1 MKFSDVDID
10 VEDVDMN
17 KNANNMV
24 IAQSGGPSMVINSSL
39 VGAVCAAKKAGA
51 RIGKILGARH
61 GIQGI
66 LGRDYID
73 LRKVSDSKLKAIA
86 DTPSSALGSCRMKPT
101 AEDCRRIFEEFKRLG
116 VGYFFY
122 IGGNDSADAARIVGE
137 EAAKDGYPLV
147 VYHIPKTIDNDLRS
161 CDHTPGFASAARFV
175 ACAIKGDD
183 LDNRALGGVKIDII
197 MGRDAGFLTAA
208 SALARENRNDGPH
221 LIYLPE
227 RPFSLDGFAADV
239 QSVMKKLG
247 RCVVAVSEG
256 IRGKDGIPIGAT
268 LGSGEKDSHGNVQM
282 SGTGALGDYLAGELK
297 ARAAVKRVRADTFG
311 YLQRSF
317 PGIASKVDLM
327 EARQVGVA
335 AVSFALKAAKG
346 TKDIPVKGTVGI
358 QRVKGKKYKV
368 EFVALPAQA
377 AAKYT
382 RSVPDAYI
390 AKNGHDVTK
399 AFIDYAKPIV
409 GDLPHCEIF

>member
-1 MKFSDVDID
+1 MRKKAS
-10 VEDVDMN
+10 
-17 KNANNMV
+17 NMV
-24 IAQSGGPSMVINSSL
+24 IAQSGGPSMVINASL
-39 VGAVCAAKKAGA
+39 VGAVLAARRAGG
-51 RIGKILGARH
+51 RIGRILGARH

-73 LRKVSDSKLKAIA
+73 LRKVDAAKLSAIA
-86 DTPSSALGSCRMKPT
+86 RTPSSALGSCRMKPT
-101 AEDCRRIFEEFKRLG
+101 EEDCRRIFEEFKRLD

-122 IGGNDSADAARIVGE
+122 IGGNDSADAARIIGE

-147 VYHIPKTIDNDLRS
+147 VYHIPKTIDNDLRN
-161 CDHTPGFASAARFV
+161 CDHTPGYASAARFV
-175 ACAIKGDD
+175 ACALRGDD

-227 RPFSLDGFAADV
+227 RPFSLDGFVSDV
-239 QSVMKKLG
+239 QTVMKRLG

-256 IRGKDGIPIGAT
+256 IRGEDGVPIGAT

-282 SGTGALGDYLAGELK
+282 SGTGALGDYLARELK
-297 ARAAVKRVRADTFG
+297 ARAGIKRVRADTFG

-317 PGIASKVDLM
+317 PGMASKIDQK
-327 EARQVGVA
+327 EATQAGAA
-335 AVSFALKAAKG
+335 AVAFALKAARG
-346 TKDIPVKGTVGI
+346 AKDVPIKGTVGI
-358 QRVKGKKYKV
+358 LRAKGKAYKV
-368 EFVALPAQA
+368 EYVALPAQA
-377 AAKYT
+377 AAKFT

-399 AFIDYAKPIV
+399 AFIDYAKPMV
-409 GDLPHCEIF
+409 GELPHCEIF

>member
-227 RPFSLDGFAADV
+227 RPFSLDAFATDV

-346 TKDIPVKGTVGI
+346 AKDIPVKGTVGI

>member
-1 MKFSDVDID
+1 MRKKAS
-10 VEDVDMN
+10 
-17 KNANNMV
+17 NMV
-24 IAQSGGPSMVINSSL
+24 IAQSGGPSMVINASL
-39 VGAVCAAKKAGA
+39 VGAVLAARRAGG
-51 RIGKILGARH
+51 RIGRILGARH

-73 LRKVSDSKLKAIA
+73 LRKVDAAKLSAIA
-86 DTPSSALGSCRMKPT
+86 RTPSSALGSCRMKPT
-101 AEDCRRIFEEFKRLG
+101 EEDCRRIFEEFKRLD

-122 IGGNDSADAARIVGE
+122 IGGNDSADAARIIGE

-161 CDHTPGFASAARFV
+161 CDHTPGYASAARFV
-175 ACAIKGDD
+175 ACALRGDD

-227 RPFSLDGFAADV
+227 RPFSLDGFVSDV
-239 QSVMKKLG
+239 QAVMKRLG

-256 IRGKDGIPIGAT
+256 IRGEDGVPIGVT

-282 SGTGALGDYLAGELK
+282 SGTGALGDYLARELK
-297 ARAAVKRVRADTFG
+297 ARAGIKRVRADTFG

-317 PGIASKVDLM
+317 PGMASKIDQK
-327 EARQVGVA
+327 EATQAGAA
-335 AVSFALKAAKG
+335 AVSFALKAASG
-346 TKDIPVKGTVGI
+346 AKDVHVKGTVGI
-358 QRVKGKKYKV
+358 LRAKGKAYKV
-368 EFVALPAQA
+368 EYVALPAQA
-377 AAKYT
+377 AAKFT

-399 AFIDYAKPIV
+399 AFIDYAKPMV
-409 GDLPHCEIF
+409 GELPHCEIF

>member
-227 RPFSLDGFAADV
+227 RPFSLDAFASDV

>member
-1 MKFSDVDID
+1 MRKKAS
-10 VEDVDMN
+10 
-17 KNANNMV
+17 NMV
-24 IAQSGGPSMVINSSL
+24 IAQSGGPSMVINASL
-39 VGAVCAAKKAGA
+39 VGAVLAARRAGG
-51 RIGKILGARH
+51 RIGRILGARH

-73 LRKVSDSKLKAIA
+73 LRKVDAAKLSAIA
-86 DTPSSALGSCRMKPT
+86 RTPSSALGSCRMKPT
-101 AEDCRRIFEEFKRLG
+101 EEDCRRIFEEFKRLD

-122 IGGNDSADAARIVGE
+122 IGGNDSADAARIIGE

-161 CDHTPGFASAARFV
+161 CDHTPGYASAARFV
-175 ACAIKGDD
+175 ACALRGDD

-227 RPFSLDGFAADV
+227 RPFSLDGFVSDV
-239 QSVMKKLG
+239 QAVMKRLG

-256 IRGKDGIPIGAT
+256 IRGEDGVPIGAT

-282 SGTGALGDYLAGELK
+282 SGTGALGDYLARELK
-297 ARAAVKRVRADTFG
+297 ARAGIKRVRADTFG

-317 PGIASKVDLM
+317 PGMASKIDQK
-327 EARQVGVA
+327 EATQVGAA
-335 AVSFALKAAKG
+335 AVSFALKAASG
-346 TKDIPVKGTVGI
+346 AKDVPVKGTVGI
-358 QRVKGKKYKV
+358 LRAKGKAYKV
-368 EFVALPAQA
+368 EYVALPAQA
-377 AAKYT
+377 AAKFT

-399 AFIDYAKPIV
+399 AFIDYAKPMV
-409 GDLPHCEIF
+409 GELPHCEIF

>member
-73 LRKVSDSKLKAIA
+73 LRKVSDSKLRAIA

-346 TKDIPVKGTVGI
+346 AKDIPVKGTVGI

>member
-1 MKFSDVDID
+1 MRKKAS
-10 VEDVDMN
+10 
-17 KNANNMV
+17 NMV
-24 IAQSGGPSMVINSSL
+24 IAQSGGPSMVINASL
-39 VGAVCAAKKAGA
+39 VGAVLAARRAGG
-51 RIGKILGARH
+51 RIGRILGARH

-73 LRKVSDSKLKAIA
+73 LRKVDAAKLSAIA
-86 DTPSSALGSCRMKPT
+86 RTPSSALGSCRMKPT
-101 AEDCRRIFEEFKRLG
+101 EEDCRRIFEEFKRLD

-122 IGGNDSADAARIVGE
+122 IGGNDSADAARIIGE

-161 CDHTPGFASAARFV
+161 CDHTPGYASAARFV
-175 ACAIKGDD
+175 ACALRGDD

-227 RPFSLDGFAADV
+227 RPFSLDGFVSDV
-239 QSVMKKLG
+239 QAVMKRLG

-256 IRGKDGIPIGAT
+256 VRGEDGVPIGAT

-282 SGTGALGDYLAGELK
+282 SGTGALGDYLAHELK
-297 ARAAVKRVRADTFG
+297 ARAGIKRVRADTFG

-317 PGIASKVDLM
+317 PGMASKIDQK
-327 EARQVGVA
+327 EATQAGAA
-335 AVSFALKAAKG
+335 AVAFALKAARG
-346 TKDIPVKGTVGI
+346 AKDVPIKGTVGI
-358 QRVKGKKYKV
+358 LRAKGKAYKV
-368 EFVALPAQA
+368 EYVALPAQA
-377 AAKYT
+377 AAKFT

-399 AFIDYAKPIV
+399 AFIDYAKPMV
-409 GDLPHCEIF
+409 GELPHCEIF

>member
-1 MKFSDVDID
+1 MRKKAS
-10 VEDVDMN
+10 
-17 KNANNMV
+17 NMV
-24 IAQSGGPSMVINSSL
+24 IAQSGGPSMVINASL
-39 VGAVCAAKKAGA
+39 VGAVLAARRAGG
-51 RIGKILGARH
+51 RIGRILGARH

-73 LRKVSDSKLKAIA
+73 LRKVDAAKLSAIA
-86 DTPSSALGSCRMKPT
+86 RTPSSALGSCRMKPT
-101 AEDCRRIFEEFKRLG
+101 EEDCRRIFEEFKRLD

-122 IGGNDSADAARIVGE
+122 IGGNDSADAARIIGE

-161 CDHTPGFASAARFV
+161 CDHTPGYASAARFV
-175 ACAIKGDD
+175 ACALRGDD

-227 RPFSLDGFAADV
+227 RPFSLDGFVSDV
-239 QSVMKKLG
+239 QAVMKRLG

-256 IRGKDGIPIGAT
+256 IRGEDGVPIGAT

-282 SGTGALGDYLAGELK
+282 SGTGALGDYLARELK
-297 ARAAVKRVRADTFG
+297 ARAGIKRVRADTFG

-317 PGIASKVDLM
+317 PGMASKIDQK
-327 EARQVGVA
+327 EATQAGAA
-335 AVSFALKAAKG
+335 AVAFALKAARG
-346 TKDIPVKGTVGI
+346 AKDVPVKGTVGI
-358 QRVKGKKYKV
+358 LRAKGKAYKV
-368 EFVALPAQA
+368 EYVALPAQA
-377 AAKYT
+377 AAKFT

-399 AFIDYAKPIV
+399 AFIDYAKPMV
-409 GDLPHCEIF
+409 GELPHCEIF

>member
-1 MKFSDVDID
+1 MATKKKS
-10 VEDVDMN
+10 
-17 KNANNMV
+17 NNMV
-24 IAQSGGPSMVINSSL
+24 IAQSGGPSMVINASL
-39 VGAVCAAKKAGA
+39 VGAVLAAKKAGA
-51 RIGKILGARH
+51 KIGRILGARH

-73 LRKVSDSKLKAIA
+73 LRKPSVKKLEAIA
-86 DTPSSALGSCRMKPT
+86 LTPSSALGSCRMKPS
-101 AEDCRRIFEEFKRLG
+101 ADDCRRIFEEFKRLD
-116 VGYFFY
+116 VGFFFY
-122 IGGNDSADAARIVGE
+122 IGGNDSADAARIIGE
-137 EAAKDGYPLV
+137 EAEKDGYPLV

-183 LDNRALGGVKIDII
+183 LDNRALGGVKIDVI

-208 SALARENRNDGPH
+208 SALARVNKDDGPH

-227 RPFSLDGFAADV
+227 RPFSLDGFVKDV
-239 QSVMKKLG
+239 QVAMKKFG

-256 IRGKDGIPIGAT
+256 IRDEKGESIGARFA
-268 LGSGEKDSHGNVQM
+268 GGEKDSHGNVQM
-282 SGTGALGDYLAGELK
+282 SGTGALGDYLAKYLK
-297 ARAAVKRVRADTFG
+297 EKAAVKRVRADTFG

-317 PGIASKVDLM
+317 PGVTSEVDVDEAGMAGYAAVQAALLASKGVD
-327 EARQVGVA
+327 GV
-335 AVSFALKAAKG
+335 
-346 TKDIPVKGTVGI
+346 PVKGTIGI
-358 QRVKGKKYKV
+358 GRAKGRTYKP
-368 EFVALPAQA
+368 EFTALPAQA

-382 RSVPDAYI
+382 RSVPDRYL

-399 AFIDYAKPIV
+399 AFIDYAKPLV